1 VSEWQSGLWPTF
13 LLLRNRR
20 SQMSLSRSQ
29 AEVQI
34 REIAERVAVSEG
46 MEVVDVE
53 YRGGGS
59 RCKLRVYIDKP
70 GGITHADCELISR
83 QVGTIV
89 DVEELVPGSYVLE
102 VSSPGL
108 DRKLLKA
115 ADFERF
121 LGRKARV
128 RLRQPLEGQQSYV
141 GRLCEYREGAIG
153 MEIGPERVVRFR
165 FEDVANARLVVEV

>member
-1 VSEWQSGLWPTF
+1 
-13 LLLRNRR
+13 
-20 SQMSLSRSQ
+20 MSLSKAQ

-34 REIAERVAVSEG
+34 REVAERVALSEG
-46 MEVVDVE
+46 MEVVEIE
-53 YRGGGS
+53 YHGSGS
-59 RCKLRVYIDKP
+59 RRKLCVYIDKP

-89 DVEELVPGSYVLE
+89 DVEELVPGPYVLE

-115 ADFERF
+115 ADYERF

-128 RLRQPLEGQQSYV
+128 RLRQPLEGQQFYI
-141 GRLCEYREGAIG
+141 GRLCEYRDGIIG
-153 MEIGPERVVRFR
+153 LEIGPGRVVRFG